1 MRLWDK
7 HAQIQVMCFAWGLGL
22 GGSRMVIGDYV
33 KAKWQRRK
41 PPSGF
46 AINGILANT
55 GSKKN
60 KIQPE
65 HPVGPG
71 KNDHMSNFW

>member
-1 MRLWDK
+1 
-7 HAQIQVMCFAWGLGL
+7 
-22 GGSRMVIGDYV
+22 MVIGDYV